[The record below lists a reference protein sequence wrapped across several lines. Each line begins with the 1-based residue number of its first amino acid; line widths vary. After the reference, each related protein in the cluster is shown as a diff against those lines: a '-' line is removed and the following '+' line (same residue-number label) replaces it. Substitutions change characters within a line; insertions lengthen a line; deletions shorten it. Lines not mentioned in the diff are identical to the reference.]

1 MPSRERP
8 IHLAVLGCGH
18 IAARHARTIRRLDPA
33 VSCSFASRDAD
44 RAARYA
50 RELRGTRA
58 WPSYDA
64 ALEAASVDAVLITTP
79 PSEHLGLAHAAL
91 RAGKDVIVE
100 KPAFLTS
107 ADACC
112 LAQYAIR
119 ASRQVL
125 VAENYAY
132 KPLVTALRESV
143 TSGRLGEVRF
153 VAVQALKRLDRND
166 WRDDPALAGGGAL
179 FEGGIHWL
187 HLMANLGLTIESVM
201 GHRPGTA
208 EGIERSMLVTVRYEE
223 GAVGTLAHSWET
235 PGLCRG
241 LQLSRIAGTRGSLSF
256 ESNGV
261 ALYEHAP
268 HGTGW
273 RIPGLRDIEG
283 YRAMFADFFGALRTG
298 RAPRMTLQ
306 RATEDLQLAE
316 AVLRSVP

>member
-8 IHLAVLGCGH
+8 IRLAVLGCGR

-33 VSCSFASRDAD
+33 VTCSFASRDPD
-44 RAARYA
+44 RASRYA

-58 WPSYDA
+58 WPAYDA
-64 ALEAASVDAVLITTP
+64 ALEASSVDAVLITTP
-79 PSEHLGLAHAAL
+79 PSEHLRLAHAAL

-107 ADACC
+107 ADAHC
-112 LAQYAIR
+112 LAQYAAR
-119 ASRQVL
+119 ANRLVL

-132 KPLVTALRESV
+132 KPLVAALRESV
-143 TSGRLGEVRF
+143 TSGRLGEVRI
-153 VAVQALKRLDRND
+153 VSVQALKRLDRKD

-187 HLMANLGLTIESVM
+187 HLMASLGLTIESVQ
-201 GHRPGTA
+201 GHRPGTL
-208 EGIERSMLVTVRYEE
+208 EGIERSMLVTVQYEE

-235 PGLCRG
+235 PGLLRG
-241 LQLSRIAGTRGSLSF
+241 LQLSRIAGTRGSLTF

-268 HGTGW
+268 RGRGW
-273 RIPGLRDIEG
+273 RMPGLRDIEG

-298 RAPRMTLQ
+298 GEPRMTLQ
-306 RATEDLQLAE
+306 RAIQDLRLAE
-316 AVLRSVP
+316 AVDRSLA